1 MMMNITVVRK
11 ALRATAHS
19 LILWLSETK
28 IAPPFFHPDL
38 IILRLKS
45 TTKVTYLHLGEKA
58 KANAKIVLPRTN
70 STSGSG
76 GKNVTSAL

>member
-11 ALRATAHS
+11 ALRVTAHS

-28 IAPPFFHPDL
+28 IAPPFHPDL